1 MVPKAL
7 QSLLLSGPVF
17 GKLLWYLK
25 HPLSLYYQ
33 SLQCLTVLDTMK
45 TLITWKYNT
54 RSDYTD
60 YEFSFMEVASICPA
74 WVCCAV
80 LSETDK
86 DHLCQELWWLCPL
99 KFTSRKIC
107 NTSVNSRVS
116 SFDGYSS
123 RRFLL
128 SLFFSVEVH
137 NGQSRHCP
145 FCALRHNI
153 LLLGLS

>member
-99 KFTSRKIC
+99 KFTSRKSVTQVWIHEFPPLMDTVPGDFSSAFFFLWRSTTVSPDIVPSVLSGT
-107 NTSVNSRVS
+107 TS
-116 SFDGYSS
+116 FY
-123 RRFLL
+123 
-128 SLFFSVEVH
+128 
-137 NGQSRHCP
+137 
-145 FCALRHNI
+145 
-153 LLLGLS
+153 